1 MDQSGCMKS
10 LLYYLVFAFWYIISL
25 LPLRLLYI
33 FSDLLYFPL
42 YYCIRYRRKVVR
54 QNLLSSF
61 PEKSLDEIIR
71 IEKGFYSHFCDYVME
86 TVKLFSMS
94 KKQMQ
99 KRMRFE
105 GIEQVKEAFRA
116 GRSCS
121 IYLGHYCNWEW
132 ISSLPMHLGN
142 DGIGGQIYHPLE
154 NKAFDQLFLYMRG
167 RFGAISIQMDDT
179 FRTILGWKKKGQK
192 NIVGYISDQVPGY
205 NNIHYWTDFLNH
217 DTPVFTGAERI
228 SRIADCVI
236 FYLDVYR
243 PRRGYYEARFLK
255 ITDSPKD
262 LPQFYVTEQYFRLLE
277 KTIQRAPQY
286 WLWSHKRWKRTR
298 EIYNQ
303 LYPKEVQEK
312 KLSRL

>member
-1 MDQSGCMKS
+1 
-10 LLYYLVFAFWYIISL
+10 
-25 LPLRLLYI
+25 
-33 FSDLLYFPL
+33 
-42 YYCIRYRRKVVR
+42 
-54 QNLLSSF
+54 
-61 PEKSLDEIIR
+61 
-71 IEKGFYSHFCDYVME
+71 
-86 TVKLFSMS
+86 
-94 KKQMQ
+94 MQ
-99 KRMRFE
+99 KRMYFE
-105 GIEQVKEAFRA
+105 GIEQITEAFQA

-121 IYLGHYCNWEW
+121 VYLGHYCNWEW

-142 DGIGGQIYHPLE
+142 AGISAQIYHPLE
-154 NKAFDQLFLYMRG
+154 NKAFDRLFLYMRG
-167 RFGAISIQMDDT
+167 RFGATSIQMDDT

-192 NIVGYISDQVPGY
+192 SIVGYISDQVPGY

-243 PRRGYYEARFLK
+243 PQRGYYKARFLK
-255 ITDSPKD
+255 IADSTKN
-262 LPQFYVTEQYFRLLE
+262 LPQFQVTEQYFRLLE
-277 KTIQRAPQY
+277 KTIQPPY

-303 LYPKEVQEK
+303 LYPKEIQEK

>member
-1 MDQSGCMKS
+1 MKS
-10 LLYYLVFAFWYIISL
+10 SLYYLIFAFWYIISL

-54 QNLLSSF
+54 QNLISSF
-61 PEKSLDEIIR
+61 PEKSLNEILC
-71 IEKGFYSHFCDYVME
+71 IEKRFYSYFCDYLME

-99 KRMRFE
+99 KRMYFE
-105 GIEQVKEAFRA
+105 GIEQITEAFQA

-121 IYLGHYCNWEW
+121 VYLGHYCNWEW

-142 DGIGGQIYHPLE
+142 AGISAQIYHPLE
-154 NKAFDQLFLYMRG
+154 NKAFDRLFLYMRG
-167 RFGAISIQMDDT
+167 RFGATSIQMDDT

-192 NIVGYISDQVPGY
+192 SIVGYISDQVPGY

-243 PRRGYYEARFLK
+243 PQRGYYKARFLK
-255 ITDSPKD
+255 IADSTKN
-262 LPQFYVTEQYFRLLE
+262 LPQFQVTEQYFRLLE
-277 KTIQRAPQY
+277 KTIQREPPY

-303 LYPKEVQEK
+303 LYPKEIQEK